1 MTIID
6 EIIRYKSESNKNKN
20 INEMI
25 SKNKFKNN
33 FLDLETSYG
42 NFKITVLGIGGAG
55 CNVIGQM
62 KSTHKWPNNVQF
74 YAMNTDVGSLKRI
87 WNYTDVWLLG
97 KQRYRGGGSGGNPV
111 IGENATNN
119 DKESI
124 AKIIEGTDLLF
135 LIAGLGKGT
144 GSGAMPVIAK
154 LAKEKNICTICLMHL
169 PSVQAEGSKVYE
181 NALESFK
188 KVIENCNSYCTI
200 SNDKIISNN
209 DDSISLLGS
218 FMRANEEISNIVAIV
233 TDIVN
238 VPTTINVDFADV
250 HNFFMNNHS
259 FMISSIIIDNQKYTK
274 RELFDKILRSINS
287 SYCNLSIDKTSNILA
302 NIDICEDTSR
312 NIIFDIK
319 DVFVEISK
327 NNDLWLVNGINYHK
341 DDSKLKLNFLISS
354 NGTYNNDLNSN
365 INQKLVNEQ
374 KKFSNYENDFVT
386 NKNLDE
392 IQTSLTDEENKVG
405 ISTED
410 FIDNSD
416 EDTKNIHRTR
426 KLDSREC
433 NRILTE
439 ALHDVKDIDN
449 SSIDFTN

>member
-1 MTIID
+1 MSIID
-6 EIIRYKSESNKNKN
+6 EIINNQDGERKNDNISEKIAKSQ
-20 INEMI
+20 
-25 SKNKFKNN
+25 FTNN
-33 FLDLETSYG
+33 FGELNKYG
-42 NFKITVLGIGGAG
+42 NFKITVLGLGGAG
-55 CNVIGQM
+55 CNVIAHM
-62 KSTHKWPNNVQF
+62 KTTRKWADNIKF
-74 YAMNTDVGSLKRI
+74 WALNTDIGSLRRI
-87 WNYTDVWLLG
+87 SECTDVWLLG
-97 KQRYRGGGSGGNPV
+97 KELYRGGGSGGNPV

-374 KKFSNYENDFVT
+374 KTFSNYENDFVT

>member
-1 MTIID
+1 
-6 EIIRYKSESNKNKN
+6 
-20 INEMI
+20 
-25 SKNKFKNN
+25 
-33 FLDLETSYG
+33 
-42 NFKITVLGIGGAG
+42 
-55 CNVIGQM
+55 
-62 KSTHKWPNNVQF
+62 
-74 YAMNTDVGSLKRI
+74 
-87 WNYTDVWLLG
+87 
-97 KQRYRGGGSGGNPV
+97 
-111 IGENATNN
+111 
-119 DKESI
+119 
-124 AKIIEGTDLLF
+124 
-135 LIAGLGKGT
+135 
-144 GSGAMPVIAK
+144 
-154 LAKEKNICTICLMHL
+154 
-169 PSVQAEGSKVYE
+169 
-181 NALESFK
+181 
-188 KVIENCNSYCTI
+188 
-200 SNDKIISNN
+200 
-209 DDSISLLGS
+209 
-218 FMRANEEISNIVAIV
+218 
-233 TDIVN
+233 
-238 VPTTINVDFADV
+238 
-250 HNFFMNNHS
+250 MNNHS
-259 FMISSIIIDNQKYTK
+259 FIISSIIIDDQKYTK

-374 KKFSNYENDFVT
+374 KTFSNYENDFVT

-410 FIDNSD
+410 FIGNSD

-449 SSIDFTN
+449 SSIDFAN

>member
-1 MTIID
+1 
-6 EIIRYKSESNKNKN
+6 
-20 INEMI
+20 
-25 SKNKFKNN
+25 
-33 FLDLETSYG
+33 
-42 NFKITVLGIGGAG
+42 
-55 CNVIGQM
+55 M
-62 KSTHKWPNNVQF
+62 K
-74 YAMNTDVGSLKRI
+74 
-87 WNYTDVWLLG
+87 
-97 KQRYRGGGSGGNPV
+97 
-111 IGENATNN
+111 
-119 DKESI
+119 
-124 AKIIEGTDLLF
+124 DLLF
-135 LIAGLGKGT
+135 LVAGLGKGT
-144 GSGAMPVIAK
+144 GRGAMPVIAK
-154 LAKEKNICTICLMHL
+154 LAKEKNICTVCLIHL

-200 SNDKIISNN
+200 SNDKIICNN

-218 FMRANEEISNIVAIV
+218 FMRANEEISSIVAIV

-374 KKFSNYENDFVT
+374 KTFSNYENDFVT

-426 KLDSREC
+426 KLDSCEC

-439 ALHDVKDIDN
+439 ALQDIKDIDESN
-449 SSIDFTN
+449 IDFTN

>member
-1 MTIID
+1 MSIID
-6 EIIRYKSESNKNKN
+6 EIINNQTDERKNDNISEK
-20 INEMI
+20 I
-25 SKNKFKNN
+25 SKSHFTNN
-33 FLDLETSYG
+33 FDELNKYG
-42 NFKITVLGIGGAG
+42 NFKITVLGLGGTG
-55 CNVIGQM
+55 CNVIAHM
-62 KSTHKWPNNVQF
+62 KTTRKWANNIKF
-74 YAMNTDVGSLKRI
+74 CAINTDIGSLKRI
-87 WNYTDVWLLG
+87 SEYTDVWLLG
-97 KQRYRGGGSGGNPV
+97 KELYRGAGSGGNPV
-111 IGENATNN
+111 IGENAANN

-144 GSGAMPVIAK
+144 GSGSMPVIAK
-154 LAKEKNICTICLMHL
+154 LAKDKNICTVCLIHL

-188 KVIENCNSYCTI
+188 KIIENCNSYCTI
-200 SNDKIISNN
+200 SNDKIINNN

-218 FMRANEEISNIVAIV
+218 FVRANEEISNIVAIV

-238 VPTTINVDFADV
+238 IPTTINVDFADI

-259 FMISSIIIDNQKYTK
+259 FMVSSISIDNQKYTK
-274 RELFDKILRSINS
+274 RELFETILRSINS

-327 NNDLWLVNGINYHK
+327 NNNLWLVNGINYHK

-354 NGTYNNDLNSN
+354 NGTYNNDLNSVKN
-365 INQKLVNEQ
+365 HQYTSEMKN
-374 KKFSNYENDFVT
+374 FTSYENDFVT
-386 NKNLDE
+386 NKKLDE
-392 IQTSLTDEENKVG
+392 IQTSLTDKENNVG
-405 ISTED
+405 ISTEN
-410 FIDNSD
+410 FIDRND
-416 EDTKNIHRTR
+416 EDTKNIHSTR
-426 KLDSREC
+426 KLDSCEC

-439 ALHDVKDIDN
+439 ALQDIKDIDESN
-449 SSIDFTN
+449 IDFTN

>member
-1 MTIID
+1 MSIID
-6 EIIRYKSESNKNKN
+6 EIINNQTDERKNDNISEK
-20 INEMI
+20 I
-25 SKNKFKNN
+25 SKSHFTNN
-33 FLDLETSYG
+33 FDELNKYG
-42 NFKITVLGIGGAG
+42 NFKITVLGLGGTG
-55 CNVIGQM
+55 CNVIAHM
-62 KSTHKWPNNVQF
+62 KTTRKWANNIKF
-74 YAMNTDVGSLKRI
+74 CAINTDIGSLKRI
-87 WNYTDVWLLG
+87 SEYTDVWLLG
-97 KQRYRGGGSGGNPV
+97 KELYRGAGSGGNPV
-111 IGENATNN
+111 IGENAANN

-144 GSGAMPVIAK
+144 GSGSMPVIAK
-154 LAKEKNICTICLMHL
+154 LAKDKNICTVCLIHL

-188 KVIENCNSYCTI
+188 KIIENCNSYCTI
-200 SNDKIISNN
+200 SNDKIINNN

-218 FMRANEEISNIVAIV
+218 FVRANEEISNIVAIV

-238 VPTTINVDFADV
+238 IPTTINVDFADI

-259 FMISSIIIDNQKYTK
+259 FMISSVSIDNQKYTK
-274 RELFDKILRSINS
+274 RELFDTILRSINS

-327 NNDLWLVNGINYHK
+327 NNNLWLVNGINYHK

-354 NGTYNNDLNSN
+354 NGTYNNDLN
-365 INQKLVNEQ
+365 LVKNHQYTNEI
-374 KKFSNYENDFVT
+374 KNFTSYENDFVT
-386 NKNLDE
+386 NKKLDE
-392 IQTSLTDEENKVG
+392 IQTSLTDEENNVG
-405 ISTED
+405 ISTEN
-410 FIDNSD
+410 FIDSND
-416 EDTKNIHRTR
+416 EDTKNIHHTR
-426 KLDSREC
+426 KLDSCEC

-439 ALHDVKDIDN
+439 ALQDIKDIDESN
-449 SSIDFTN
+449 IDFTN

>member
-1 MTIID
+1 MSIID
-6 EIIRYKSESNKNKN
+6 EIINNQTDERKNDNISEK
-20 INEMI
+20 I
-25 SKNKFKNN
+25 SKSHFTNN
-33 FLDLETSYG
+33 FDELNKYG
-42 NFKITVLGIGGAG
+42 NFKITVLGLGGAG
-55 CNVIGQM
+55 CNVIAHM
-62 KSTHKWPNNVQF
+62 KTTRKWANNIKF
-74 YAMNTDVGSLKRI
+74 WALNTDIGSLRRI
-87 WNYTDVWLLG
+87 SDCTDVWLLG
-97 KQRYRGGGSGGNPV
+97 KELYRGGGSGGNPV
-111 IGENATNN
+111 IGENATIN

-144 GSGAMPVIAK
+144 GSGSMPVIAK
-154 LAKEKNICTICLMHL
+154 LAKDKNICTVCLMHL

-188 KVIENCNSYCTI
+188 KIIENCNSYCTI
-200 SNDKIISNN
+200 SNDKIINNN

-238 VPTTINVDFADV
+238 IPTTINVDFADI

-259 FMISSIIIDNQKYTK
+259 FMISSVSIDNQKYTK
-274 RELFDKILRSINS
+274 RELFDTILRSINS

-327 NNDLWLVNGINYHK
+327 NNNLWLVNGINYHK

-354 NGTYNNDLNSN
+354 NGTYNNDLNSVKN
-365 INQKLVNEQ
+365 HQYTNEI
-374 KKFSNYENDFVT
+374 KNFTSYENDFVT
-386 NKNLDE
+386 NKKLDE
-392 IQTSLTDEENKVG
+392 IQTSLTDEENNVG
-405 ISTED
+405 ISTEN
-410 FIDNSD
+410 FIDSND
-416 EDTKNIHRTR
+416 EDTKNIHHTR
-426 KLDSREC
+426 KLDSCEC

-439 ALHDVKDIDN
+439 ALQDIKDIDESN
-449 SSIDFTN
+449 IDFTN

>member
-1 MTIID
+1 
-6 EIIRYKSESNKNKN
+6 
-20 INEMI
+20 
-25 SKNKFKNN
+25 
-33 FLDLETSYG
+33 
-42 NFKITVLGIGGAG
+42 
-55 CNVIGQM
+55 
-62 KSTHKWPNNVQF
+62 
-74 YAMNTDVGSLKRI
+74 
-87 WNYTDVWLLG
+87 
-97 KQRYRGGGSGGNPV
+97 
-111 IGENATNN
+111 
-119 DKESI
+119 
-124 AKIIEGTDLLF
+124 
-135 LIAGLGKGT
+135 
-144 GSGAMPVIAK
+144 
-154 LAKEKNICTICLMHL
+154 
-169 PSVQAEGSKVYE
+169 
-181 NALESFK
+181 
-188 KVIENCNSYCTI
+188 
-200 SNDKIISNN
+200 
-209 DDSISLLGS
+209 
-218 FMRANEEISNIVAIV
+218 MRANEEISSIVAIV

-259 FMISSIIIDNQKYTK
+259 FMISSIIIDDQKYTK

-374 KKFSNYENDFVT
+374 KTFSNYENDFVT

-426 KLDSREC
+426 KLDSCEC

>member
-1 MTIID
+1 MSIID
-6 EIIRYKSESNKNKN
+6 EIINNQNGERKNDNISEKIAKSQ
-20 INEMI
+20 
-25 SKNKFKNN
+25 FTNN
-33 FLDLETSYG
+33 FDELNKYG
-42 NFKITVLGIGGAG
+42 NFKITVLGLGGAG
-55 CNVIGQM
+55 CNVIAHM
-62 KSTHKWPNNVQF
+62 KTTRKWADNIKF
-74 YAMNTDVGSLKRI
+74 CALNTDIGSLRRI
-87 WNYTDVWLLG
+87 SECTDVWLLG
-97 KQRYRGGGSGGNPV
+97 KELYRGGGSGGNPL

-124 AKIIEGTDLLF
+124 TKIIEGTDLLF

-154 LAKEKNICTICLMHL
+154 LAKDKNICTVCLMHL
-169 PSVQAEGSKVYE
+169 PSVQAEGPKVYE

-200 SNDKIISNN
+200 SNDKIINNN

-238 VPTTINVDFADV
+238 IPTTINVDFADI

-259 FMISSIIIDNQKYTK
+259 FMISSITIDNQNYSK
-274 RELFDKILRSINS
+274 RELFDRILRSINS

-354 NGTYNNDLNSN
+354 NGTYNNDLNSVKN
-365 INQKLVNEQ
+365 RQYINEMKN
-374 KKFSNYENDFVT
+374 FRSYENDFVT

-392 IQTSLTDEENKVG
+392 IQTSLTDEESNIG
-405 ISTED
+405 ISTEN
-410 FIDNSD
+410 FIDSSD
-416 EDTKNIHRTR
+416 EDTKNIHHTR
-426 KLDSREC
+426 KLDSCEC

-439 ALHDVKDIDN
+439 ALHDVKDIDKSN
-449 SSIDFTN
+449 IDFTN